1 MMVTISQFRK
11 FALSFPGANEQP
23 HFEKISFRIGKKIFA
38 TFDKKSQRACLKLSE
53 TDQDLFACFDKGIF
67 YPVANKWG
75 KQGWTFVEMKKV
87 RVDMFKDALTTA
99 YGEVGTKENVRIF
112 KSGVISRQPRGMN
125 NGGP

>member
-38 TFDKKSQRACLKLSE
+38 TFDKTDKRACLKLSE
-53 TDQDLFACFDKGIF
+53 MDQDLFGCFDNNIF

-75 KQGWTFVEMKKV
+75 KQGWTFVEMNKV
-87 RVDMFKDALTTA
+87 RVDMFKDALTAA
-99 YGEVGTKENVRIF
+99 YCEVAPKENVRIF
-112 KSGVISRQPRGMN
+112 KSREISRQPRKMN
-125 NGGP
+125 NGRS